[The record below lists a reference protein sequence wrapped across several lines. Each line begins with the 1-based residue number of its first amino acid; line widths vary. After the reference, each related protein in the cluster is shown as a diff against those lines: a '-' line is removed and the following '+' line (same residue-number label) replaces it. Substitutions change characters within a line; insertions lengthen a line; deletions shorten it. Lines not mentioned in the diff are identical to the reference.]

1 MSVQSEEPKHFQG
14 GGGGGGGVEGN
25 RVGSVHHQLTR
36 QEISDMDIINK
47 QMMDD
52 TFDYSP
58 TPEIEPISN
67 LDKVQFPTYP
77 NVHSFDLQ
85 SLSNRYPNTF
95 DVQWKRGI
103 GSGHTITF
111 RRASLPPGFRAYITI
126 NRKYLFI
133 MYESIVVYWF
143 QLLNNTKKVEMDV
156 GVHQRK
162 KNMVPERLR
171 RLLDLKMS
179 GQDATNFQQRVRRY
193 RSIKNQQDQTHLLK
207 ELINILQRRNAP
219 KENPIQPVTAYRV

>member
-1 MSVQSEEPKHFQG
+1 MSAQSEEPKQFQG
-14 GGGGGGGVEGN
+14 GGGGGGGGEGN

-36 QEISDMDIINK
+36 QEISDMDTINK
-47 QMMDD
+47 QMMDTRD
-52 TFDYSP
+52 LSP
-58 TPEIEPISN
+58 IPEIEPISN
-67 LDKVQFPTYP
+67 LDKVQFPSYP

-85 SLSNRYPNTF
+85 TLSNRYPNTF
-95 DVQWKRGI
+95 HVQWKHGM

-111 RRASLPPGFRAYITI
+111 RRALLPPGFRAYITL

-143 QLLNNTKKVEMDV
+143 QLLNNTKPVEIDIDFT
-156 GVHQRK
+156 QRK

-171 RLLDLKMS
+171 SLLDLKMS

-193 RSIKNQQDQTHLLK
+193 RSIKDQQDQTHLLK